1 MWLLLLFNTEQPS
14 TIHSLIFQYTQ
25 DREPLGS
32 NSCKK
37 KKKQAENMSRV
48 NIRCVQMLI
57 SADVGLKHISVSH
70 SDVSEGEVDCFGECS
85 VAGFGKSS

>member
-1 MWLLLLFNTEQPS
+1 
-14 TIHSLIFQYTQ
+14 
-25 DREPLGS
+25 
-32 NSCKK
+32 
-37 KKKQAENMSRV
+37 MSRV